1 MSYAKLKNAELEE
14 LLKER
19 GLAHT
24 GKKAEL
30 IARLTEDDAAKTG
43 GNAPA
48 SGEGPNLED
57 GSTTEP
63 PPVAAAQA
71 AGGAGKQVPNPTA
84 VPNQQITK
92 PDPSKT
98 DDLTVAAAPSANGAE
113 SKPDDGTVPAP
124 EKDFSSGLKSTAVD
138 DELAKRQKRAAR
150 FGIDQSDE
158 KKDDEALKALERA
171 KRFGTDTQAVKG
183 LDAPLPEK
191 SRAGKRG
198 RGRDDE
204 EGGGGGR
211 RGGGKRSRVREGG
224 GGGGG
229 AGLNEKDRL
238 AAEARKKR
246 FG

>member
-43 GNAPA
+43 GSAPA
-48 SGEGPNLED
+48 TGGETNLED
-57 GSTTEP
+57 DKP

-84 VPNQQITK
+84 VPNQQVAD

-98 DDLTVAAAPSANGAE
+98 DDLTVVAAPLANGTE
-113 SKPDDGTVPAP
+113 SKTDDATAPAP

-138 DELAKRQKRAAR
+138 DELVKRQKRAAR
-150 FGIDQSDE
+150 FGIEESDE
-158 KKDDEALKALERA
+158 KKDDDALKALERA
-171 KRFGTDTQAVKG
+171 KKFGTDSQAVKG
-183 LDAPLPEK
+183 LDAALPEK
-191 SRAGKRG
+191 RAGKRG

-204 EGGGGGR
+204 EGVGGGR
-211 RGGGKRSRVREGG
+211 RGGAKRSRVREGG
-224 GGGGG
+224 GGGAG